1 MTPTT
6 ATWSPADLWQLCDRY
21 PATDGRR
28 SLHEILGQALEIE
41 AEHGEEPYWNGWRWQ
56 EVRAQPG
63 VLQQAL
69 LADLIRVG
77 FQSRS
82 QTCYLVQDPSR
93 MGEAL
98 AAYSRAPASPAPAA
112 DDTANPRLPEGA
124 FDVIVGHDDLKEL
137 VRRSLSSPRPV
148 HVLLAG
154 PPGTAKTLFLADV
167 AQVPGARYALGGATS
182 RAGLLDYLLAQPGCR
197 VLVYDELDKASAT
210 DQAALLS
217 IMESGLVSRLK
228 HGKAESERR
237 QIWVV
242 AGANR
247 IDHMPQELLSRFAI
261 SEIAPYSAREFE
273 RVVEGVLTQREQVDP
288 EVAREIARRL
298 SGFTHDV
305 RTAVRA
311 ARLCQG
317 DRRQIPETLKL
328 LGIFA

>member
-1 MTPTT
+1 
-6 ATWSPADLWQLCDRY
+6 DRY

-28 SLHEILGQALEIE
+28 SLHEILEAALELE
-41 AEHGEEPYWNGWRWQ
+41 RANSGEGFWNGWRWQ

-69 LADLIRVG
+69 LADLIRVN

-82 QTCYLVQDPSR
+82 QTCYLAQDPER
-93 MGEAL
+93 LREAL
-98 AAYSRAPASPAPAA
+98 RAYSQAPASTPAPE
-112 DDTANPRLPEGA
+112 DETANPRLPEGA
-124 FDVIVGHDDLKEL
+124 FDVIVGHEPLKEL
-137 VRRSLSSPRPV
+137 IRRSLSSPRPV

-154 PPGTAKTLFLADV
+154 PPGTAKTLFLSDV

-182 RAGLLDYLLAQPGCR
+182 RAGLLDYLLAQPTCR
-197 VLVYDELDKASAT
+197 VLVYDELDKAPPT

-247 IDHMPQELLSRFAI
+247 IEHMPAELLSRFAI
-261 SEIAPYSAREFE
+261 REIAPYSAREFQ
-273 RVVEGVLTQREQVDP
+273 RVVEGVLTRREQVDP
-288 EVAREIARRL
+288 EVAREIAHRL
-298 SGFTHDV
+298 AGFTHDV